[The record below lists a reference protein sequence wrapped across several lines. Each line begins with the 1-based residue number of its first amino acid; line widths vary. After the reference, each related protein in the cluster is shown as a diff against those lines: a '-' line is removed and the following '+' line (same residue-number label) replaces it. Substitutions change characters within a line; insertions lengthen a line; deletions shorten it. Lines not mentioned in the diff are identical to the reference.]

1 MVFNPA
7 QAVTI
12 NAGIPAECKQF
23 NDYLA
28 TRSYVDGYQ
37 ASARDAALYQHFKK
51 EINAGQFPHVAR
63 WHSHIASFSD
73 SEREK
78 WTGGVAPSTSTPA
91 SNNASSN
98 NASKGNDNKP
108 AASKGDDNKPTEG
121 GDDDFDLFGS
131 EDEEDSEEK
140 KRVTEERLKA
150 YAEKK
155 SKKPGPI
162 AKSNIIYDVKPWD
175 DTIDIDDI
183 EKAVRSIEMDGLVW
197 GASKKVPVAFGLNK
211 LQICCVVEDD
221 KVSSDLLE
229 ETISNNEDLVQSVD
243 VVAFNKV

>member
-1 MVFNPA
+1 MVFDPA
-7 QAVTI
+7 TANTI
-12 NAGIPAECKQF
+12 NAGIPTEVKQF

-28 TRSYVDGYQ
+28 TRSYVDGYEPT
-37 ASARDAALYQHFKK
+37 SRDAALYSHFKK
-51 EINAGQFPHVAR
+51 DLNAGQFPHVAR

-73 SEREK
+73 SEHKK
-78 WTGGVAPSTSTPA
+78 WTGGATSSTSAPA
-91 SNNASSN
+91 SN

-108 AASKGDDNKPTEG
+108 AAPKGDDKPAAG

-131 EDEEDSEEK
+131 EEEDDEEK
-140 KRVTEERLKA
+140 QKLTEARLKA

-155 SKKPGPI
+155 AKKPGPI

-175 DTIDIDDI
+175 DTIVIDDI
-183 EKAVRSIEMDGLVW
+183 EKAVRGIQMDGLVW
-197 GASKKVPVAFGLNK
+197 GAAKKVPVAFGLNK

-221 KVSSDLLE
+221 KVSSDALE
-229 ETISNNEDLVQSVD
+229 EAICDFEDLVQSVD